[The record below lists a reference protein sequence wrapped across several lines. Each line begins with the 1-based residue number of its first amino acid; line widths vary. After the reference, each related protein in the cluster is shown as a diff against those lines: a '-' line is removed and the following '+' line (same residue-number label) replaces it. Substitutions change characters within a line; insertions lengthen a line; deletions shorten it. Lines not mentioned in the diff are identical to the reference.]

1 MVMTPRRPV
10 NIRQDQD
17 DLGDDAQLGSYAV
30 DNPTVPNAETHS
42 NSSCMKEYS
51 GSATHSSI
59 VPRQTTNSDMIS
71 TMNACMI
78 VLSSMRRLN
87 ATQCPFFMVRRI
99 ALKITKMVLV
109 LDTAAGRAR
118 GSTDEHQD
126 HQDEQACI
134 RKGAQRICGKS
145 SRTGRNTV
153 KECAEP
159 CDVLGQLQTDRTDDD
174 QEAGHRD
181 DHLRMQRELAKAA
194 LRAKLP

>member
-1 MVMTPRRPV
+1 MPV
-10 NIRQDQD
+10 LHGAADR
-17 DLGDDAQLGSYAV
+17 
-30 DNPTVPNAETHS
+30 AEDH
-42 NSSCMKEYS
+42 ED
-51 GSATHSSI
+51 GA
-59 VPRQTTNSDMIS
+59 R
-71 TMNACMI
+71 
-78 VLSSMRRLN
+78 
-87 ATQCPFFMVRRI
+87 
-99 ALKITKMVLV
+99 

-134 RKGAQRICGKS
+134 RKSAQRICGKS

-159 CDVLGQLQTDRTDDD
+159 CDVFGQLQTDRTDDD

-194 LRAKLP
+194 LAPNFHDDQKTEKIRTMLEFIRRIMAKI